1 MESLLRQLAA
11 LPGVVGSLLCDAE
24 GRLLAQAFPPFFEV
38 SRLREAARILGDG
51 SAGLETVCGP
61 IAMIDLRYGEGRIV
75 AAPVAG
81 CWLLFLCAAAVN
93 LRLLAIS
100 AAAVAPRIERLR
112 AAPPPPPVGGALA
125 TQAELKR
132 LLERALEGGEES
144 PEVELGFVEVGR
156 LHRMVQAIDAVI
168 ARRGLDRF
176 RVRGEIALRAGF
188 ALDFVEPDT
197 LDEPAPVARLAAAA
211 SAVLGESV

>member
-24 GRLLAQAFPPFFEV
+24 GRLLAQVFPPPFEL
-38 SRLREAARILGDG
+38 SALREAARILGDG
-51 SAGLETVCGP
+51 AAGLETVCGP
-61 IAMIDLRYGEGRIV
+61 IGMIDLRYGEERIV

-81 CWLLFLCAAAVN
+81 GWLLFLCAAAAN

-100 AAAVAPRIERLR
+100 AAAAVPRIERLR
-112 AAPPPPPVGGALA
+112 AAPPPPVGSAPA
-125 TQAELKR
+125 TQAELKK
-132 LLERALEGGEES
+132 LLEEALEGGEES
-144 PEVELGFVEVGR
+144 PQVELGFAEVGR

>member
-24 GRLLAQAFPPFFEV
+24 GRLLAQAFPPPFEL
-38 SRLREAARILGDG
+38 SGLREVARILGDG
-51 SAGLETVCGP
+51 AAGLETVCGP
-61 IAMIDLRYGEGRIV
+61 IGMIDLRYGDGRIV

-81 CWLLFLCAAAVN
+81 GWLLFLCAAAAN

-100 AAAVAPRIERLR
+100 AAAAAPRIEKLR
-112 AAPPPPPVGGALA
+112 AGPPPAPVGSAPA
-125 TQAELKR
+125 MQ
-132 LLERALEGGEES
+132 
-144 PEVELGFVEVGR
+144 VEVGR
-156 LHRMVQAIDAVI
+156 LHQMVQAIDAVI